1 MRTFPTILVSS
12 GTIYRR
18 QHIWYRWYI
27 STEDNTYT
35 AVGELWL
42 WGAGGSRQ
50 RPLFWADGISGIISH
65 SLRWS
70 QMVPYNLRS
79 FIIYLWDTSLLF
91 NPVPSPSS
99 SEIFHLNFKNIVIEI
114 CAKSPLLPI
123 DFVIDTYC
131 GNSKRH
137 YSSCHQF
144 KKRNAQQWHNL
155 NNIWEVL
162 YYQETKF

>member
-1 MRTFPTILVSS
+1 MRMFLTILVSP
-12 GTIYRR
+12 GTIYCR

-79 FIIYLWDTSLLF
+79 FIIDTLTCETRLCCSIQSQVPHLLESF
-91 NPVPSPSS
+91 ILTSKTSKS
-99 SEIFHLNFKNIVIEI
+99 RFLL
-114 CAKSPLLPI
+114 KSPFLPI

-131 GNSKRH
+131 GISKRH
-137 YSSCHQF
+137 YSSCH
-144 KKRNAQQWHNL
+144 
-155 NNIWEVL
+155 
-162 YYQETKF
+162 